1 MNDKNKVVCAY
12 DHLPPE
18 LIRKIET
25 TDKQKHL
32 PPVKIRPTPKSDNQ
46 NTDGGKN
53 KE

>member
-1 MNDKNKVVCAY
+1 MNKESKVGRAN

-32 PPVKIRPTPKSDNQ
+32 PPVKIRPTPKSESQ